1 MPTAAINQMQFILRR
16 RGSSRRRRRRR
27 RAKEHKSAAAA
38 AAEQQQ
44 PPIISPRSAPRGE
57 MEENLF
63 LCRRERERE
72 RVGRGGLL

>member
-1 MPTAAINQMQFILRR
+1 MPTAALIQMQFILRR

-27 RAKEHKSAAAA
+27 AKEHKSAAA

-63 LCRRERERE
+63 LCRRERERKS
-72 RVGRGGLL
+72 R